1 MYFNCITFFVVACAT
16 VTIKCFSFRWLLILL
31 STPLAPQTYGA
42 PVSRSNSNAKGCFWL
57 LILRGSVG
65 DNFAQTKDLN
75 AQPGADPPQSYRR
88 RNPCRGNCGSS
99 RSGIRTWHGTG
110 IMHCFSAI
118 FHILLLGIINIK
130 TWTGNWAP
138 LTCYFISPA
147 SNQIIW
153 GKLPHSKSL

>member
-16 VTIKCFSFRWLLILL
+16 VTLKCFPFRWLLILF
-31 STPLAPQTYGA
+31 SIPLAPRTYDA

-65 DNFAQTKDLN
+65 DNFVQTKDLN

-110 IMHCFSAI
+110 IVHCFSAI
-118 FHILLLGIINIK
+118 LHKLLVNMNLKHEKGIEHHLRAISSPFHQI
-130 TWTGNWAP
+130 
-138 LTCYFISPA
+138 CE
-147 SNQIIW
+147 IIW
-153 GKLPHSKSL
+153 GKLPHSNSL